1 MGTPGQPCRRWCR
14 RSRENFVSTTMLA
27 RLEWPA
33 YRLSD
38 QTGMAQSV
46 VNCLLRLAKWPK
58 WRSTLTRAPLRH
70 LQSNHLQKKNTTTSF
85 LTLFPFGAIG
95 IPRSSWAER
104 GSQFLIGFAIGF
116 GSTMGFILSISC
128 AFSTIHWDCRTDTY
142 GTHGN
147 SSQTTLLNTSFVR
160 RQLGDCPCQTKA
172 SRGGYRHLD

>member
-1 MGTPGQPCRRWCR
+1 MWVFLFLYFFPKSRHWRTLQGKKQGLPAARSSFFTAVGPCHFFR
-14 RSRENFVSTTMLA
+14 MLA
-27 RLEWPA
+27 RPA
-33 YRLSD
+33 AS
-38 QTGMAQSV
+38 A
-46 VNCLLRLAKWPK
+46 
-58 WRSTLTRAPLRH
+58 
-70 LQSNHLQKKNTTTSF
+70 TTSL

-95 IPRSSWAER
+95 IPRSSWAKR

>member
-14 RSRENFVSTTMLA
+14 QSRENFVSTTMLA
-27 RLEWPA
+27 RLKWPA

-58 WRSTLTRAPLRH
+58 WPSTLTRAQLRH

-95 IPRSSWAER
+95 IPRSGWAER
-104 GSQFLIGFAIGF
+104 GSQFLIGFAIWFQTLRRFRNGF
-116 GSTMGFILSISC
+116 
-128 AFSTIHWDCRTDTY
+128 H
-142 GTHGN
+142 
-147 SSQTTLLNTSFVR
+147 QTTLLNTNFVR